1 MDITKIA
8 VASIAISLVIAF
20 SFGLGGLIQDI
31 TKSDSNY
38 GIFIMIIFGAFVN
51 IRIAIKKA
59 KAGYSD
65 VSINLTAGIYTAG
78 VDFPVGKYRLTAKEN
93 YGDVITSSNVKNG
106 INQTLGV
113 GQRDIAPVFNNL
125 TLKEGE
131 TLTIYGKLV
140 LELYSEN
147 IKLLISPRKITGKAV
162 NLIAGNYIGGEDI
175 EIGTYDIELIKN
187 YGCIVINSGFEKLT
201 LYFGV
206 ANKKLKK
213 FKNCSIGK
221 GEKLEVL
228 GGLEVKLTPSKST
241 YLYG

>member
-1 MDITKIA
+1 MDITKI
-8 VASIAISLVIAF
+8 VAMSIAISLLITL
-20 SFGLGGLIQDI
+20 SFGLGELIKNI
-31 TKSDSNY
+31 TKSDFNY
-38 GIFIMIIFGAFVN
+38 GIFIIIIFGLFVN
-51 IRIAIKKA
+51 IRTAIKKA
-59 KAGYSD
+59 KAGCSD
-65 VSINLTAGIYTAG
+65 VNIDLTAG

-113 GQRDIAPVFNNL
+113 GHSNIASVFNNI
-125 TLKEGE
+125 TLKEGD

-140 LELYSEN
+140 LELYSKN
-147 IKLLISPRKITGKAV
+147 INLLIAPRKITGKVV
-162 NLIAGNYIGGEDI
+162 NLTAGNYIGGEDI

-187 YGCIVINSGFEKLT
+187 YGCIVVNSGFEKLT

-206 ANKKLKK
+206 ADKKLKK

-221 GEKLEVL
+221 GEKLEIL

>member
-1 MDITKIA
+1 MDITGI
-8 VASIAISLVIAF
+8 VVMSIAISLLITL
-20 SFGLGGLIQDI
+20 SFGLGELIREI
-31 TKSDSNY
+31 TKIDFNC
-38 GIFIMIIFGAFVN
+38 GIFIIIIFGLFVN
-51 IRIAIKKA
+51 IRTAIKKV
-59 KAGYSD
+59 KAGCSD
-65 VSINLTAGIYTAG
+65 VNIDLTAGIYTAG

-113 GQRDIAPVFNNL
+113 GQRDIASVFNNL
-125 TLKEGE
+125 TLKEGD

-140 LELYSEN
+140 LELYSKN
-147 IKLLISPRKITGKAV
+147 INLLITPRKITGKVV

-175 EIGTYDIELIKN
+175 EVGTYDIELIKN
-187 YGCIVINSGFEKLT
+187 YGCIVVNSGFENLT
-201 LYFGV
+201 LYFGE
-206 ANKKLKK
+206 ANKKFKK
-213 FKNCSIGK
+213 FKNCLVRK

>member
-147 IKLLISPRKITGKAV
+147 INLLISPRKITGKAV
-162 NLIAGNYIGGEDI
+162 N
-175 EIGTYDIELIKN
+175 
-187 YGCIVINSGFEKLT
+187 
-201 LYFGV
+201 
-206 ANKKLKK
+206 
-213 FKNCSIGK
+213 
-221 GEKLEVL
+221 
-228 GGLEVKLTPSKST
+228 
-241 YLYG
+241 

>member
-1 MDITKIA
+1 MDITGI
-8 VASIAISLVIAF
+8 VAMSIAISLLITL
-20 SFGLGGLIQDI
+20 SFGLGELIKNI
-31 TKSDSNY
+31 TKSDFNY
-38 GIFIMIIFGAFVN
+38 GIFIIIIFGLFVN
-51 IRIAIKKA
+51 IRTAIKKA
-59 KAGYSD
+59 KAGCSD
-65 VSINLTAGIYTAG
+65 VNIDLTAG

-113 GQRDIAPVFNNL
+113 GHSNIASVFNNI
-125 TLKEGE
+125 TLKEGD

-140 LELYSEN
+140 LELYSKN
-147 IKLLISPRKITGKAV
+147 INLLIAPRKITGKVV
-162 NLIAGNYIGGEDI
+162 NLTAGNYIGGEDI

-187 YGCIVINSGFEKLT
+187 YGCIVVNSGFEKLT

-206 ANKKLKK
+206 ADKKLKK

-221 GEKLEVL
+221 GEKLEIL

>member
-1 MDITKIA
+1 MDITKI
-8 VASIAISLVIAF
+8 VAMSIAISLLITL
-20 SFGLGGLIQDI
+20 SFGLGALIQDI
-31 TKSDSNY
+31 TKSDFNY
-38 GIFIMIIFGAFVN
+38 GIFIMIIFGLFVN
-51 IRIAIKKA
+51 IRTAIKKA

-65 VSINLTAGIYTAG
+65 VSINLIAGIYTAG
-78 VDFPVGKYRLTAKEN
+78 VDLGKYKLTAKEN

-125 TLKEGE
+125 TLKEGD

-140 LELYSEN
+140 LELYSKN
-147 IKLLISPRKITGKAV
+147 INLLISPRKITGKVV
-162 NLIAGNYIGGEDI
+162 NLTAGNYIGGEDI
-175 EIGTYDIELIKN
+175 EVGTYDIELIKN
-187 YGCIVINSGFEKLT
+187 YGCIVVNSGFENLT
-201 LYFGV
+201 LYFGE
-206 ANKKLKK
+206 ANKKFKK
-213 FKNCSIGK
+213 FKNCLVRK